1 MNLHGAGSPLSSDG
15 FANALAILGVDASTL
30 WAVLSV
36 ETRGFGFLPSRR
48 PVILFERHVFH
59 RLTGGRFDVEHPDLS
74 NPVPGG
80 YLGGAAEYGRLNG
93 ASTLDADAALQSAS
107 WGIGQLMGFN
117 YEHVGYTS
125 VQQMVAAMRE
135 DEDEQLWATA
145 TFIEDCTTN
154 EALQQHDWQEFAR
167 SYNGPD
173 FGRDGYDVKLAA
185 AYARYRQWLPSF
197 DVRTVQVALV
207 YLGFS
212 PGPIDGV
219 PGPRTIAAIMAFQ
232 RKRKLKVTGRL
243 DAQMTDTLLD
253 EAFAA

>member
-1 MNLHGAGSPLSSDG
+1 MKFHGTGSPLSSDG
-15 FANALAILGVDASTL
+15 FANALAIMGIDAPTL

-36 ETRGFGFLPSRR
+36 ETRGFGFLRSRR

-59 RLTGGRFDVEHPDLS
+59 RLTGGRFDVSHPDLS
-74 NPVPGG
+74 NPMPGG
-80 YLGGAAEYGRLNG
+80 YRGGAAEYGRLNG

-117 YEHVGYTS
+117 YEHVGCAS
-125 VQQMVAAMRE
+125 VEQMVAAMRE
-135 DEDEQLWATA
+135 DEDKQLWATA
-145 TFIEDCTTN
+145 TFIQDCGTN
-154 EALQQHDWQEFAR
+154 AALQRHDWQDFAR

-173 FGRDGYDVKLAA
+173 FGREGYDAKLAA

-197 DVRTVQVALV
+197 DVRSLQVALL

-219 PGPRTIAAIMAFQ
+219 PGPRTVAAIMAFQ
-232 RKRKLKVTGRL
+232 RKRKFKVTGRL
-243 DAQMTDTLLD
+243 DAQMTDALLYA
-253 EAFAA
+253 AFAA

>member
-1 MNLHGAGSPLSSDG
+1 
-15 FANALAILGVDASTL
+15 
-30 WAVLSV
+30 
-36 ETRGFGFLPSRR
+36 
-48 PVILFERHVFH
+48 
-59 RLTGGRFDVEHPDLS
+59 
-74 NPVPGG
+74 VPGG

-117 YEHVGYTS
+117 YGEIGYAS
-125 VQQMVAAMRE
+125 VQQMVEAMRE

-145 TFIEDCTTN
+145 TFMEEESMN
-154 EALQQHDWQEFAR
+154 MALQEQDWQEFAR
-167 SYNGPD
+167 RYNGSD

-197 DVRTVQVALV
+197 DVRSAQVALV

-212 PGPIDGV
+212 PGPIDGIK
-219 PGPRTIAAIMAFQ
+219 GPRTNAAIMAFQ

-253 EAFAA
+253 AAFAA